1 MTKTNKNPKYFLPVL
16 QSVVYAASLA
26 ELTQI
31 LAKKGLPFRQAFS
44 KTN

>member
-31 LAKKGLPFRQAFS
+31 LAKKGLPFSRVVVKQ
-44 KTN
+44 